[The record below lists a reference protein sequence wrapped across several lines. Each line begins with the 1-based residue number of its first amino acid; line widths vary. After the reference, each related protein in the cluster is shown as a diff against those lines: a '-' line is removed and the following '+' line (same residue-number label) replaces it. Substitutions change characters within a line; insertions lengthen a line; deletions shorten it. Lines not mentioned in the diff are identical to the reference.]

1 MNYTEFVHAV
11 ETMINQRKEGG
22 LKATVYTAVKNND
35 TRRTGVILETPGIN
49 LSPTIYLEEFYE
61 SYLGGKTI
69 NEIVDELLE
78 TYEKIKKDESWDYEK
93 IFDFQKVRERIV
105 YRLVNTEKNEQMLQ
119 DVPHREILDLSLI
132 YYVLLDASEKGTTAM
147 LISDRHMDQWKTTEK
162 ILWSEAD
169 RNTRRLLMAECFTM
183 QYAMSE
189 LLGAAGKEARREQ
202 NLLEREEKG
211 EDKMYVL
218 SNRARSNGAACMI
231 YPYVL
236 RMMGDILEEDF
247 YILPSSIHEVILVP
261 ASAGISV
268 AEMEKMVCE
277 INETQVPEEEI
288 LGSHVYRY
296 SRKNKTISMG
306 GKAYQVKEETK

>member
-1 MNYTEFVHAV
+1 M
-11 ETMINQRKEGG
+11 
-22 LKATVYTAVKNND
+22 
-35 TRRTGVILETPGIN
+35 
-49 LSPTIYLEEFYE
+49 EEQ
-61 SYLGGKTI
+61 
-69 NEIVDELLE
+69 
-78 TYEKIKKDESWDYEK
+78 K

-147 LISDRHMDQWKTTEK
+147 LISDRHMDQWKTTEE

-202 NLLEREEKG
+202 NLLESKENG